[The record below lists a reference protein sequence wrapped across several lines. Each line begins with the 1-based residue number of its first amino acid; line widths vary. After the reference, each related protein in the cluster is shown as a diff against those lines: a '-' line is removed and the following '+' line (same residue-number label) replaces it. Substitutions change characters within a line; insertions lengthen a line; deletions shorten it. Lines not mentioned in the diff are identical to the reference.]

1 MFYDPWYGGG
11 YGFGDPYGGY
21 YGGYSGGGGGGGY
34 SVSSGGYRGEG
45 SVRLKIKQ
53 RQAEVYVDGYFVGRV
68 DEFDGS
74 FQKLDL
80 DGGGHKVELKADGFE
95 PLDFEIL
102 ITPGETVTYKGEL
115 KPIK

>member
-1 MFYDPWYGGG
+1 MATRT
-11 YGFGDPYGGY
+11 GGY

-45 SVRLKIKQ
+45 SVRLKVKQ

-80 DGGGHKVELKADGFE
+80 DGGASQGRAQGRWLRDRWTFE
-95 PLDFEIL
+95 VL

-115 KPIK
+115 KRIK